1 MDIQEFLPR
10 TSQTAATA
18 HPGAAPMHQEQ
29 PHRGP
34 GPSHFADLDY
44 DRAPFLAIWETTQA
58 CDLACKH
65 CRASAQP
72 LAHPNQL
79 TTAEATNLI
88 DQIAEMQVPL
98 FVFTGGDPLKRPD
111 IFQLIRHA
119 ADHGVHAALTPSATP
134 LLTRDAIFRMKE
146 SGLSRLAVSL
156 DGSYS
161 DIHDD
166 IRGVPGAWERTL
178 EAIRWA
184 NEASLPVQVHTVVSR
199 LNINDLDR
207 LSVLLTEEKIVMWSF
222 FFLVPVGR
230 GKTADLLTG
239 EEFEQ
244 VFAKMWDLTK
254 RVPFAIKTTEAMHYR
269 RYLIQQRLKE
279 GRPTTGV
286 HDDAGA
292 RPTAPHGWTGHPGSG
307 SEAKA
312 VGWATKR
319 VNDGRGFVFVSH
331 IGKVYPSGFLPIEGG
346 DLHNDTLA
354 HIYQQSPIFVKL
366 RNSDLLHGK
375 CGACEYRNICGGSRA
390 RAYAVTGDVLA
401 EEPCCIYQPRGYHP
415 DPNAKDASPACSAH
429 DLVQLEVAHS

>member
-1 MDIQEFLPR
+1 MDIR
-10 TSQTAATA
+10 KAMTT
-18 HPGAAPMHQEQ
+18 
-29 PHRGP
+29 
-34 GPSHFADLDY
+34 LDY

-72 LAHPNQL
+72 LAHPSQL

-88 DQIAEMQVPL
+88 EQVADLEVPL

-111 IFQLIRHA
+111 IFELIQHA
-119 ADHGVHAALTPSATP
+119 AGKGVHAALTPSATP
-134 LLTRDAIFRMKE
+134 LLTRDAIFRMKD

-156 DGSYS
+156 DGSMPE
-161 DIHDD
+161 IHDS
-166 IRGVPGAWERTL
+166 IRGIPGTWARTV
-178 EAIRWA
+178 EAIHWA
-184 NEASLPVQVHTVVSR
+184 NEAGLPIQVHTVVSR
-199 LNINDLDR
+199 LNIGDLDR
-207 LSVLLTEEKIVMWSF
+207 LSVLLTEKQIVMWSF

-230 GKTADLLTG
+230 GKTDDLLTG
-239 EEFEQ
+239 EEFEG

-269 RYLIQQRLKE
+269 RYLIQQRMKE

-292 RPTAPHGWTGHPGSG
+292 RPMHPGGHPGGHPNGEFGAGLDGGWASRPGTG

-319 VNDGRGFVFVSH
+319 VNDGRGFVFISH

-354 HIYQQSPIFVKL
+354 HIYQESPIFVKL
-366 RNSDLLHGK
+366 RDSDQLHGK
-375 CGACEYRNICGGSRA
+375 CGACEFRNICGGSRA
-390 RAYAVTGDVLA
+390 RAYAVTGDVMA

-415 DPNAKDASPACSAH
+415 DPNAKEASPACAAH
-429 DLVQLEVAHS
+429 DLIQLEVAHS

>member
-10 TSQTAATA
+10 TSQPVESG
-18 HPGAAPMHQEQ
+18 HPGI
-29 PHRGP
+29 
-34 GPSHFADLDY
+34 FANLDY

-72 LAHPNQL
+72 LAHPSQL

-88 DQIAEMQVPL
+88 DQIAEMHVPL

-119 ADHGVHAALTPSATP
+119 ADKGVHAALTPSATP

-156 DGSYS
+156 DGSAPE
-161 DIHDD
+161 IHDS
-166 IRGVPGAWERTL
+166 IRGIPGTWERTL
-178 EAIRWA
+178 QAITWA
-184 NEASLPVQVHTVVSR
+184 NEANLPIQVHTVVSR
-199 LNINDLDR
+199 LNISDLDN
-207 LSVLLTEEKIVMWSF
+207 LSVLLTQKKIVMWSF

-230 GKTADLLTG
+230 GKTDDLLTG

-244 VFAKMWDLTK
+244 VFAKMWELTK

-279 GRPTTGV
+279 GRPTTGIP
-286 HDDAGA
+286 DDAGA
-292 RPTAPHGWTGHPGSG
+292 APTAPHGSRGWTGHPGTG
-307 SEAKA
+307 SESKA

-319 VNDGRGFVFVSH
+319 VNDGRGFVFISH

-354 HIYQQSPIFVKL
+354 HIYQESPIFVKL
-366 RNSDLLHGK
+366 RDSDLLHGK
-375 CGACEYRNICGGSRA
+375 CGACEFRNICGGSRA
-390 RAYAVTGDVLA
+390 RAYAVTGDVMA

-415 DPNAKDASPACSAH
+415 DPNAKDAQPACAAH
-429 DLVQLEVAHS
+429 DLVQLEVAHSQRRSP

>member
-1 MDIQEFLPR
+1 MDIPQAIP
-10 TSQTAATA
+10 SQPAASDFQARLAT
-18 HPGAAPMHQEQ
+18 
-29 PHRGP
+29 
-34 GPSHFADLDY
+34 LDY

-72 LAHPNQL
+72 LAHPSQL
-79 TTAEATNLI
+79 TTAEATSLI
-88 DQIAEMQVPL
+88 DQIADLEVPL

-111 IFQLIRHA
+111 IFQLIEHA
-119 ADHGVHAALTPSATP
+119 AGRGVHAALTPSATP
-134 LLTRDAIFRMKE
+134 LLTRDAIFRMKQ

-156 DGSYS
+156 DGSVPE
-161 DIHDD
+161 IHDS
-166 IRGVPGAWERTL
+166 IRGIPGTWERTL
-178 EAIRWA
+178 QAIAWA
-184 NEASLPVQVHTVVSR
+184 NEAGLPIQVHTVVSR
-199 LNINDLDR
+199 LNIADLDN
-207 LSVLLTEEKIVMWSF
+207 LASLLTQKQIVMWSF

-230 GKTADLLTG
+230 GQLSDLLTG

-244 VFAKMWDLTK
+244 VFARMWELTK

-269 RYLIQQRLKE
+269 RYLIQQRMIE

-292 RPTAPHGWTGHPGSG
+292 APTLPHGHPGGHPGGWASRPGTG

-319 VNDGRGFVFVSH
+319 VNDGRGFMFISH

-346 DLHNDTLA
+346 DLHHDTLA
-354 HIYQQSPIFVKL
+354 HIYQESPIFVKL

-375 CGACEYRNICGGSRA
+375 CGACEFRNICGGSRA

-415 DPNAKDASPACSAH
+415 DPNQPAASSPGCEAH
-429 DLVQLEVAHS
+429 NLMQLEVAHS

>member
-1 MDIQEFLPR
+1 MDIRQAM
-10 TSQTAATA
+10 TQ
-18 HPGAAPMHQEQ
+18 
-29 PHRGP
+29 
-34 GPSHFADLDY
+34 LDY

-72 LAHPNQL
+72 LAHPSQL

-88 DQIAEMQVPL
+88 DQIAELQVPL

-111 IFQLIRHA
+111 IFQLIGHA
-119 ADHGVHAALTPSATP
+119 AGRGVHAALTPSATP
-134 LLTRDAIFRMKE
+134 LLTREAIFRMKE
-146 SGLSRLAVSL
+146 AGLARLAVSL
-156 DGSYS
+156 DGSVPE
-161 DIHDD
+161 IHDS
-166 IRGVPGAWERTL
+166 IRGIPGTWARTVQ
-178 EAIRWA
+178 AIEWA
-184 NEASLPVQVHTVVSR
+184 NEAKLPIQVHTVVSR
-199 LNINDLDR
+199 LNIQDLDS
-207 LSVLLTEEKIVMWSF
+207 LSVLLTQKQIVMWSF

-230 GKTADLLTG
+230 GQVADLLTG
-239 EEFEQ
+239 EEFEE
-244 VFAKMWDLTK
+244 VFAKMWELTK

-269 RYLIQQRLKE
+269 RYLIQQRMKE

-292 RPTAPHGWTGHPGSG
+292 APTMPHGFGHPGGHPGGWTSRPGTG

-319 VNDGRGFVFVSH
+319 VNDGRGFVFISH

-346 DLHNDTLA
+346 DLHRDTLA
-354 HIYQQSPIFVKL
+354 HIYQESPIFVKL
-366 RNSDLLHGK
+366 RDSDLLHGK
-375 CGACEYRNICGGSRA
+375 CGACEFRNICGGSRA

-415 DPNAKDASPACSAH
+415 DRNQGEIATSPGCEAH
-429 DLVQLEVAHS
+429 DLIQLEVAHSQEQAAGRL

>member
-1 MDIQEFLPR
+1 MDIR
-10 TSQTAATA
+10 RAMSQ
-18 HPGAAPMHQEQ
+18 
-29 PHRGP
+29 
-34 GPSHFADLDY
+34 LDY

-72 LAHPNQL
+72 LAHPSQL

-88 DQIAEMQVPL
+88 DQIAQLEVPL

-119 ADHGVHAALTPSATP
+119 ADKGVHAALTPSATP
-134 LLTRDAIFRMKE
+134 LLTRDAIFRMRE

-161 DIHDD
+161 HIHDD

-178 EAIRWA
+178 EAIHWA
-184 NEASLPVQVHTVVSR
+184 NEAELPIQVHTVVSR
-199 LNINDLDR
+199 LNIDDLDR
-207 LSVLLTEEKIVMWSF
+207 LAELLTEKQIAMWSF

-230 GKTADLLTG
+230 GKTDDLLTG
-239 EEFEQ
+239 EEFEA

-269 RYLIQQRLKE
+269 RYLIQQRLIE
-279 GRPTTGV
+279 GRPTAGIQ
-286 HDDAGA
+286 DDAGA
-292 RPTAPHGWTGHPGSG
+292 KPTAMHPGAPVGNGHPVGHPGGGWTSEHGTG
-307 SEAKA
+307 SESKA

-319 VNDGRGFVFVSH
+319 VNDGRGFVFISH
-331 IGKVYPSGFLPIEGG
+331 VGKVYPSGFLPIEGG
-346 DLHNDTLA
+346 DLHKDTLA
-354 HIYQQSPIFVKL
+354 HIYQESPIFVKL

-375 CGACEYRNICGGSRA
+375 CGACEFRNICGGSRA

-415 DPNAKDASPACSAH
+415 DANAREAMPSCEEH
-429 DLVQLEVAHS
+429 DLVQLEVSHS

>member
-1 MDIQEFLPR
+1 MDIEP
-10 TSQTAATA
+10 AIGNAPHPA
-18 HPGAAPMHQEQ
+18 ENGHPGI
-29 PHRGP
+29 
-34 GPSHFADLDY
+34 FANLDY

-72 LAHPNQL
+72 LAHPSQL

-111 IFQLIRHA
+111 IFELIRHA
-119 ADHGVHAALTPSATP
+119 ADKGVHAALTPSATP

-161 DIHDD
+161 DIHDA

-184 NEASLPVQVHTVVSR
+184 NEAGLPIQVHTVVSR
-199 LNINDLDR
+199 LNIHDLDR
-207 LSVLLTEEKIVMWSF
+207 LAVLLTEEKIVMWSF

-239 EEFEQ
+239 EEFEE
-244 VFAKMWDLTK
+244 VFAKMWELTK

-292 RPTAPHGWTGHPGSG
+292 RPTAGWTGHPGTG
-307 SEAKA
+307 SESKA

-319 VNDGRGFVFVSH
+319 VNDGRGFVFISH
-331 IGKVYPSGFLPIEGG
+331 IGKVYPSGFLPVEGG
-346 DLHNDTLA
+346 DLHSDTLA
-354 HIYQQSPIFVKL
+354 HIYQESPIFVKL

-375 CGACEYRNICGGSRA
+375 CGACEFRNICGGSRA

-415 DPNAKDASPACSAH
+415 DPKAKVVQPACEAH
-429 DLVQLEVAHS
+429 DLIQLEVAHS

>member
-1 MDIQEFLPR
+1 M
-10 TSQTAATA
+10 TT
-18 HPGAAPMHQEQ
+18 
-29 PHRGP
+29 
-34 GPSHFADLDY
+34 LDY

-72 LAHPNQL
+72 LAHPSQL
-79 TTAEATNLI
+79 TTREATHLI
-88 DQIAEMQVPL
+88 DQVADLQVPL

-111 IFQLIRHA
+111 IFELIQHA
-119 ADHGVHAALTPSATP
+119 AGKGVHAALTPSATP
-134 LLTRDAIFRMKE
+134 LLTRDAIFRMKD

-156 DGSYS
+156 DGSTPA
-161 DIHDD
+161 IHDS
-166 IRGVPGAWERTL
+166 IRGIPGTWERTVQ
-178 EAIRWA
+178 AIHWA
-184 NEASLPVQVHTVVSR
+184 NEAGLPIQVHTVVSR
-199 LNINDLDR
+199 LNISDLDR
-207 LSVLLTEEKIVMWSF
+207 LSVLLTEKQIVMWSF

-230 GKTADLLTG
+230 GQVADLLTG
-239 EEFEQ
+239 QEFED

-269 RYLIQQRLKE
+269 RYLIQQRMIE

-292 RPTAPHGWTGHPGSG
+292 RPTHPHGHTGGHPGTEMGGWASRPGTG

-319 VNDGRGFVFVSH
+319 VNDGRGFVFISH

-354 HIYQQSPIFVKL
+354 HIYQEAPVFVKL
-366 RNSDLLHGK
+366 RDSDLLHGK
-375 CGACEYRNICGGSRA
+375 CGACEFRNICGGSRA

-415 DPNAKDASPACSAH
+415 NPNQQSAPSPGCEAH
-429 DLVQLEVAHS
+429 DLIQLEVAHS